1 MSKSWNIIDQEL
13 EFGDLNNQMDY
24 EIRSLILIYENEYSI
39 KTQLAPSLLFTW
51 AYKVQITKVK
61 INYSI

>member
-39 KTQLAPSLLFTW
+39 KTQLALSLLFTW
-51 AYKVQITKVK
+51 PYKVQITKVK